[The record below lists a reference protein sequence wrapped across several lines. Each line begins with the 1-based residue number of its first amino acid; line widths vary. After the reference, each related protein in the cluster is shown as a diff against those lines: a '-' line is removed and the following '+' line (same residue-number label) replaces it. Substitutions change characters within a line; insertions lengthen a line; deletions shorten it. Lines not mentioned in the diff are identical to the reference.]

1 MQQILEKFVND
12 FQIKPIFVVV
22 IPNQMLGRRKKRSSN
37 AVTLKQQ
44 IFKEAREQFLSKGFA
59 ETSTVEI
66 AKNVGCN
73 QALVYYYYK
82 SKDELFLAV
91 FRDYMLKAVDSFYE
105 PALKYDSLEDKIAGI
120 VRRCFEFLGSDK
132 RYAHFFVEEFL
143 VKKKARQY
151 VRGLGNEIS
160 FQRAFIVCHKAIH
173 KGIVEGKVVA
183 ETDAATLITDILT
196 LCVSTFLSLD
206 LFTEMAD
213 AEKIER
219 YLNYREKHITEL
231 ILNNIM
237 LK

>member
-1 MQQILEKFVND
+1 
-12 FQIKPIFVVV
+12 
-22 IPNQMLGRRKKRSSN
+22 MLGRRKKRSSN

-66 AKNVGCN
+66 ARNVGCN

-91 FRDYMLKAVDSFYE
+91 FREYMLKAVDSFYE

-151 VRGLGNEIS
+151 IRGLGNEIS

-173 KGIVEGKVVA
+173 KGVVEGKVA
-183 ETDAATLITDILT
+183 PDTDAATLITDILT

-213 AEKIER
+213 SEKIER

-237 LK
+237 LKTAQ